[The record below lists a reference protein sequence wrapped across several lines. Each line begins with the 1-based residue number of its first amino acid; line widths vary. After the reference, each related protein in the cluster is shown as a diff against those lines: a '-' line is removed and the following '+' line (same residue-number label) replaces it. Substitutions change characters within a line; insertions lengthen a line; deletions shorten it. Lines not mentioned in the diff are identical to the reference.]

1 MSEMLL
7 GSDTLPNKIAALV
20 STGTAATGG
29 SYWAGIM
36 PHSIGGVASLIG
48 IVGVIISVYIAIMRY
63 NREQAALDEDR
74 KQRREKRAE
83 EKIEAVLRKR
93 LLERDLENES
103 DRRSRK

>member
-1 MSEMLL
+1 MNATQLA
-7 GSDTLPNKIAALV
+7 SDTLPNKIAALV
-20 STGTAATGG
+20 STTTAATGG

-36 PHSIGGVASLIG
+36 PQSIGGIASLIG
-48 IVGVIISVYIAIMRY
+48 IIGVIISVSIAIMRY
-63 NREQAALDEDR
+63 NREQSALNEDR
-74 KQRREKRAE
+74 LQRREKRAE

>member
-1 MSEMLL
+1 MLL
-7 GSDTLPNKIAALV
+7 ASDTLPNKIAALV

-36 PHSIGGVASLIG
+36 PHSIGGIASLIG

-63 NREQAALDEDR
+63 NREQSALNEDR
-74 KQRREKRAE
+74 LQRREKRAE

-93 LLERDLENES
+93 LLERDL
-103 DRRSRK
+103 SR